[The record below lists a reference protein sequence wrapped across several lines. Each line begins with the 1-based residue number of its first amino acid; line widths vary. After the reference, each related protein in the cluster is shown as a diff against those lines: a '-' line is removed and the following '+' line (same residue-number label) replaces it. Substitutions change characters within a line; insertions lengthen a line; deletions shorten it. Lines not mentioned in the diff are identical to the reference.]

1 MLNRFKL
8 VQFVDSFRTSGVVTQ
23 VAATYRRLS
32 ARFDATVEAGLV
44 RSVAAVQNTD
54 VGRHPRV
61 SGWLVRL
68 RGQTPHAAGGDQE
81 GQTGAAIV
89 AYGHDDPLLSGPPA
103 IAGSVTRWVSRG
115 ARVSFVGVVVAVLWW
130 SWPDAEASSAAT
142 LRAEHTPTPTATAPS
157 LAIVN
162 PANMVESRTDDAPS
176 ALGVAGSEGAETG
189 GAQAAGAQ
197 PPMVKMVAALPAAE
211 PTAGPLDILAAELEQ
226 AGDIAAAPLEQETAI
241 AHPVTPTP
249 TLEPEPTY
257 DVPFVELLPAVG
269 LKVTPTPA
277 PPTPTAPPAPP
288 TATPAPVVLSPGRL
302 WSNFTPVMS
311 ADSDHFWI
319 ERPFPPSV
327 SQQLDSPSYQF
338 GATAGAR
345 YRIHHGIDISNPMGT
360 PVRAATVGEVVH
372 AGLDDPQLLGPY
384 NNFYGNAVVIR
395 LDRRLPVAGGELDV
409 FLLYGHLS
417 AVYVEP
423 GQRVGV
429 DDPIGAVGMTG
440 IAIGPHLHVEVRLGA
455 NTYQNSVN
463 PYLWVRPLDNGGAVA
478 LRLLTAD
485 GRTWSGARVTL
496 ARFEEGKAVWGR
508 MIETYIDAESIGPDP
523 AWGENGAMGNVPPGF
538 YYIVGNVNGES
549 VRAEF
554 AVHAGQTT
562 FVEIRTQQ

>member
-1 MLNRFKL
+1 MLNRFKFS
-8 VQFVDSFRTSGVVTQ
+8 QFVDSFRSSGAVTRT
-23 VAATYRRLS
+23 AATYRRFS
-32 ARFDATVEAGLV
+32 ARFDAAVEAGLA
-44 RSVAAVQNTD
+44 RSVAVVENSD

-68 RGQTPHAAGGDQE
+68 RGQDGE
-81 GQTGAAIV
+81 TGAAIV
-89 AYGHDDPLLSGPPA
+89 AQGRGDQPLSGPPE
-103 IAGSVTRWVSRG
+103 IAGSVTRWVSAG
-115 ARVSFVGVVVAVLWW
+115 ARMGFVGVLVAALWW
-130 SWPDAEASSAAT
+130 SWPDAEATSAAG
-142 LRAEHTPTPTATAPS
+142 LRADLTPTPTATTPS
-157 LAIVN
+157 LAIIN
-162 PANMVESRTDDAPS
+162 PANM
-176 ALGVAGSEGAETG
+176 LGTE
-189 GAQAAGAQ
+189 AGAAQPALSAGENERIESDGSQAVAEQ
-197 PPMVKMVAALPAAE
+197 PPMVKMVAALPE
-211 PTAGPLDILAAELEQ
+211 STAGPLDLLAAGLAE
-226 AGDIAAAPLEQETAI
+226 AGEIAAAPLEKETA
-241 AHPVTPTP
+241 AAQPVPPTA

-269 LKVTPTPA
+269 LKVTSTPA
-277 PPTPTAPPAPP
+277 PPTPTALPAPP
-288 TATPAPVVLSPGRL
+288 TPTPAPVVSSPGRL
-302 WSNFTPVMS
+302 WSNFAPVMG
-311 ADSDHFWI
+311 ADSDHFWM

-395 LDRRLPVAGGELDV
+395 LDRRLPVAGGELDI

-417 AVYVEP
+417 EVYVQP

-429 DDPIGAVGMTG
+429 DDLVGAVGMTG

-538 YYIVGNVNGES
+538 YYIVGNVNGEA

-554 AVHAGQTT
+554 VVNAGQTT
-562 FVEIRTQQ
+562 FVEIRTRQ